1 MKKLFT
7 LVALL
12 TCFMGAQ
19 AKTVVDAEINFAE
32 QTAVNWAWGSL
43 VDQAVLDIQDGCLHY
58 SSPGLPEGANP
69 WDTQFVLNGLAGINV
84 EVGVDYTFE
93 MEIKGSAAGNWQL
106 IAFAGVNDYGEPQL
120 PIPTEWTVQQKV
132 YTAVSTDD
140 SNPKLQCGNYAGE
153 WWIKYIKITHEE
165 ADDETPVQWENIA
178 TNSDASAE
186 WESPEMRGGDEGWE
200 NVVAWG
206 KEWGYL
212 MDDVLT
218 SDANIS
224 EANAPIGTPIPR
236 PHPATIEN
244 GVYVVHAKA
253 VNPPLLWTAA
263 TTLYGQEYAPND
275 PMPHNTWQNQFWIN
289 FPRSFKS
296 GEQYKLTFDY
306 KASEAVTVSTQDH
319 QNTPGD
325 YLGGGTVGN
334 LNFDTEWK
342 TFEREL
348 TAADGVH
355 SLAFNLTGTGENW
368 KKDIDFFFDN
378 IQVSTMVL
386 EHGYF
391 VTGTDIEDSDPE
403 YQFGKAIAFEFD
415 EASNAY
421 FATIGTEG
429 NKDSWVN
436 QIMISTVKGNTKAFK
451 AGTLKPNG
459 KVVKSDPDEWLPL
472 TEAANAKI
480 DLPALGVWSI
490 VIGIEEDGL
499 LISFEQLEGDQI
511 VELEAIDVVPNPA
524 EIVLKGMPRDF
535 TAAEKPAV
543 EAVEANPEEGI
554 EAVEAQPA
562 GTGQPWD
569 NQFFILANRTLA
581 KDEVTI
587 IEFDYVGSVDAK
599 VTTQLHGQPGAY
611 LHYEA
616 IGDVNFTT
624 GEQHFKATLTI
635 AEQADGMQSIAFN
648 MAEIQGACDYTI
660 KNVQWYVY
668 DESLGEGKTY
678 ESLIDME
685 GVENFIV
692 KEGASSQPHVFGTIY
707 NMFIVGEL
715 TGGWPAVSEI
725 GFENWSV
732 AKAMTRDAANPNL
745 YTLETEV
752 EIVNEGQYDYKAV
765 ANSRWGF
772 YELPMDGNQNWVF
785 EAGRNY
791 PCGKYNLLFTANT
804 EEHTLTLDVQP
815 VQEGKQGDVNG
826 DGAVDV
832 ADISAIISCMAGDN
846 TYAATADVN
855 GDGAVDV
862 ADISAVI
869 TTMAENA
876 RRAAMTIG
884 E

>member
-19 AKTVVDAEINFAE
+19 AKTVVDAEINFAD
-32 QTAVNWAWGSL
+32 QTAVNWVWGGL
-43 VDQAVLDIQDGCLHY
+43 VTDAVLDIQDGCLHY

-69 WDTQFVLNGLAGINV
+69 WDTQFVLQGLAGINV

-178 TNSDASAE
+178 TNGDASAA
-186 WESPEMRGGDEGWE
+186 WDDPEMKGGDEGWE

-212 MDDVLT
+212 MEDQITDQP
-218 SDANIS
+218 SDA
-224 EANAPIGTPIPR
+224 EFIPR
-236 PHPATIEN
+236 PHPATIED
-244 GVYVVHAKA
+244 GVFVSHAKA
-253 VNPPLLWTAA
+253 VNPILHYTQDWDL
-263 TTLYGQEYAPND
+263 GYAQYSSGD
-275 PMPHNTWQNQFWIN
+275 EMPHNTWQNQFWIN
-289 FPRSFKS
+289 FPRAFKS

-306 KASEAVTVSTQDH
+306 KASEAVEVGTQDH

-355 SLAFNLTGTGENW
+355 SLAFNLTGSNENW
-368 KKDIDFFFDN
+368 KKNIDFFFDN
-378 IQVSTMVL
+378 ISVSTMVL

-391 VTGTDIEDSDPE
+391 VTGMDIDDSEPE
-403 YQFGKAIAFEFD
+403 YQFGKAVAFEYD
-415 EASNAY
+415 EDADAY

-429 NKDSWVN
+429 NKDTWVN
-436 QIMISTVKGNTKAFK
+436 QVMISTVKGNTKAFK
-451 AGTLKPNG
+451 AATLKPSG
-459 KVVKSDPDEWLPL
+459 KVVKSDPEEWLPL

-480 DLPALGVWSI
+480 DLPARGVWSI

-499 LISFEQLEGDQI
+499 LISFEQLEGDPI
-511 VELEAIDVVPNPA
+511 VELEAIEVVPNP
-524 EIVLKGMPRDF
+524 EVITLKGMARDF
-535 TAAEKPAV
+535 TSTEKPAV

-569 NQFFILANRTLA
+569 NQFFLLANRTLA

-587 IEFDYVGSVDAK
+587 IEFDYVSSVDAK
-599 VTTQLHGQPGAY
+599 VTTQSHGQPGAY
-611 LHYEA
+611 MHWAA
-616 IGDVNFTT
+616 IGVDDNHQTLNFTSE
-624 GEQHFKATLTI
+624 EQHFKQEFTI
-635 AEQADGMQSIAFN
+635 PAEADGMQSIAFN

-660 KNVQWYVY
+660 KNVQWYVF

-678 ESLIDME
+678 ESLINME

-715 TGGWPAVSEI
+715 TGGWPAVSEN

-732 AKAMTRDAANPNL
+732 AKAMTRSAENPNI
-745 YTLETEV
+745 YTLATEV
-752 EIVNEGQYDYKAV
+752 EIVNEGQYDYKAT

-772 YELPMDGNQNWVF
+772 YELPMEGNQNWVF
-785 EAGRNY
+785 EAGRDY
-791 PCGKYNLLFTANT
+791 PVGKYNLLFTANT
-804 EEHTLTLDVQP
+804 VTPKQA
-815 VQEGKQGDVNG
+815 EGVKG
-826 DGAVDV
+826 
-832 ADISAIISCMAGDN
+832 
-846 TYAATADVN
+846 DVN

-869 TTMAENA
+869 SCMAGDTTYNATADVNGDGAIDVADISSIITIMADQA
-876 RRAAMTIG
+876 RRAAMLA